1 MNVVTDAVQRETSPR
16 IMSTP
21 AHAQRLLT
29 VLNNS
34 GFEGKELIVSE
45 LQKLYAQVCQEL
57 NWRPRPWNPLAKQFR
72 LLTTGPKKVY
82 RWFDV
87 TDGIRR
93 RVRVFPIVRNP
104 ALQASNPVAQVQQPE
119 VRSAA

>member
-1 MNVVTDAVQRETSPR
+1 MNFVTDAVQRETSPR

-21 AHAQRLLT
+21 VHAQRLLT
-29 VLNNS
+29 VLINS

-57 NWRPRPWNPLAKQFR
+57 NWQPRPWNPLANQFR
-72 LLTTGPKKVY
+72 LLTTGPHKVY
-82 RWFDV
+82 RWFDFA
-87 TDGIRR
+87 DGIRR
-93 RVRVFPIVRNP
+93 RVRVFAIVRNP
-104 ALQASNPVAQVQQPE
+104 ALQASNPIARAKQPE